1 MKTNFTCPCGT
12 FAFRRMPFRLC
23 DAPGTFQR
31 CIIAIFLDMVE
42 KSIELFM
49 DDFSVVGASF
59 DDFLSS
65 LELVLKRCKETK
77 DGNIGFDRYIGTWI
91 LRIY

>member
-1 MKTNFTCPCGT
+1 
-12 FAFRRMPFRLC
+12 MPFRLC
-23 DAPGTFQR
+23 NAPGTFQR
-31 CIIAIFLDMVE
+31 CIIAIFSDMVE

-91 LRIY
+91 LRIYRIYWRYIFI